1 MELGDTMI
9 DSKAIGRKIKLYRQR
24 INLTQFQLAEKLDVT
39 PNYVSAIE
47 RGVTKVSL
55 ARLDEISS
63 ILNISVADLLTD
75 CSTNSKTYG
84 NDEIFELIR
93 DWTPQQKSLLIEIL
107 NTINCS
113 QHDFEKLKK

>member
-1 MELGDTMI
+1 MI
-9 DSKAIGRKIKLYRQR
+9 DCKAIGRKIKFYRQR

-47 RGVTKVSL
+47 RGVTKISL

-63 ILNISVADLLTD
+63 VFNISVADLLTD
-75 CSTNSKTYG
+75 CNTNSNTYG
-84 NDEIFELIR
+84 NDEIFEIIR

-107 NTINCS
+107 NTINHS
-113 QHDFEKLKK
+113 KNDFEESKN

>member
-75 CSTNSKTYG
+75 CSTNSKTYS

-113 QHDFEKLKK
+113 QNDFEKLKK

>member
-1 MELGDTMI
+1 MI

-55 ARLDEISS
+55 ERLDEISS
-63 ILNISVADLLTD
+63 VLNTSVADFLTD
-75 CSTNSKTYG
+75 CSTNSNTYG

-107 NTINCS
+107 NTINRS
-113 QHDFEKLKK
+113 KDYFEESKKQ